1 MTASLSN
8 REKLLFDAIRDVGGG
23 IIPEDVLR
31 QKTGLGHAT
40 LWAARHGLIEKG
52 LLQLGKKGGKTTFH
66 LKNGAYSSPCSS
78 STMAKTSTQKMKS
91 QAWSPTTSTST
102 STTSRTSAASADT
115 SAKRPGKK
123 KKSTYEKVQPFAEVE
138 ADLPHVVG
146 DFLDI
151 DDWTEALLAEL
162 GDVDVSPSLTSDT
175 EYTVYAHDY
184 HREDRYE
191 VVETGDGISVS

>member
-8 REKLLFDAIRDVGGG
+8 REKLLYDAIRDVGGG

-52 LLQLGKKGGKTTFH
+52 LLEIGKKSGKTTFRL
-66 LKNGAYSSPCSS
+66 LKSAASPSTCSS
-78 STMAKTSTQKMKS
+78 SMTSNSTPRTKTRKTATAASTST
-91 QAWSPTTSTST
+91 PTTSTSQ
-102 STTSRTSAASADT
+102 TSAASADARK
-115 SAKRPGKK
+115 SGKK

-175 EYTVYAHDY
+175 EYTVYAHDF

-191 VVETGDGISVS
+191 VIETADGISVS

>member
-52 LLQLGKKGGKTTFH
+52 LLELGKKGGKTTFH
-66 LKNGAYSSPCSS
+66 LKKVGCFSPCSS

-91 QAWSPTTSTST
+91 QTWSPTNSTST
-102 STTSRTSAASADT
+102 STTCQTSAASADA
-115 SAKRPGKK
+115 SAKKSGKK
-123 KKSTYEKVQPFAEVE
+123 KKSKYERVQPFAEVE
-138 ADLPHVVG
+138 SDLPHVVG

-175 EYTVYAHDY
+175 EYTVYAHDF

-191 VVETGDGISVS
+191 VVDNGDGISVS